1 MGADKRAKGA
11 PAGWAVGLPHGLRA
25 VAVTLLVV
33 SATGCGDGV
42 RAARDPVLTV
52 SNRVT
57 LAAAIAAAAPGTTI
71 RVAPGRYGRLELQN
85 RRYPG
90 RPLTITAAGGGRPEF
105 EGADLTNAEGLV
117 LSGLKF
123 ASGEHPVVKMAG
135 TRDAVLAGNVVT
147 GATGDQDPWTDNN
160 SAIHLRG
167 GGHVTIF
174 GNLFE
179 DLRGTMFI
187 QRSDRVTFA
196 RNTVRT
202 MREGLNVAAS
212 TDLSIDGNLFHSFS
226 PNYPNREHADAIQFW
241 TSRETSGSSNVRI
254 EDNVLLFGG
263 CKSVQGIFIRSESE
277 GRKDGGPQIRH
288 DDFTIRRNLYYGS
301 SRNGL
306 SVSSVDRALVE
317 NNVIV
322 ASPYGLSGTKREDV
336 TDPRC
341 SGALVPGILSR
352 FGSEG
357 HVFRRNVTNVL
368 GQTVG
373 TANDNL
379 SISRDRGNADW
390 TDVFAAQPT
399 AEMPDPREF
408 LTRPGSKAYRR
419 GIGLGEI
426 RPHGVP
432 EDAASILPEALKRHA
447 AVPAS

>member
-1 MGADKRAKGA
+1 MMAR
-11 PAGWAVGLPHGLRA
+11 AVGLHPRMRA
-25 VAVTLLVV
+25 VAMTFLIVA
-33 SATGCGDGV
+33 ATGCGDGV

-57 LAAAIAAAAPGTTI
+57 LAAAIEGAAPGTTI

-90 RPLTITAAGGGRPEF
+90 RPLTIIAAGGGRPEF
-105 EGADLTNAEGLV
+105 DGADLTNAQGLV

-123 ASGEHPVVKMAG
+123 AGGEHPVVKMAG
-135 TRDAVLAGNVVT
+135 TRDTVLAGNVVT
-147 GATGDQDPWTDNN
+147 GATGDMDPWTDNN
-160 SAIHLRG
+160 AAIHLRG
-167 GGHVTIF
+167 GGHVTVF

-179 DLRGTMFI
+179 DLRSTMFI
-187 QRSDRVTFA
+187 QRSDRVVFA

-212 TDLSIDGNLFHSFS
+212 TDLTIAGNLFHGFS
-226 PNYPNREHADAIQFW
+226 PNYPNREHPDAIQFW

-263 CKSVQGIFIRSESE
+263 CKAVQGIFIRSETE

-288 DDFTIRRNLYYGS
+288 NDFTIQRNLYYGS
-301 SRNGL
+301 ARNGL
-306 SVSSVDRALVE
+306 SVSSVDRALVA

-322 ASPYGLSGTKREDV
+322 ASPYGMSGTKREDT

-341 SGALVPGILSR
+341 SGALIPGILSR
-352 FGSEG
+352 FGGET
-357 HVFRRNVTNVL
+357 HVFRGNVTNVMGRTE
-368 GQTVG
+368 GQSI
-373 TANDNL
+373 DNL
-379 SISRDRGNADW
+379 SILKGGNGNADW

-399 AEMPDPREF
+399 ADMPDPREF
-408 LTRPGSKAYRR
+408 LTRPDSKAYRR
-419 GIGLGEI
+419 SIGLGEI

-432 EDAASILPEALKRHA
+432 EDAASILPDALKLHA
-447 AVPAS
+447 ASPAR